1 MQSDGNREVSP
12 QQQQVW
18 LRYELCQH
26 CGIVST
32 PRVRSVSR
40 SNAPASVPARVSTSS
55 SPGSDC
61 ITVLVCRDCS
71 GIRAVLAG

>member
-1 MQSDGNREVSP
+1 MQSDDNREASR
-12 QQQQVW
+12 QQQVW

-32 PRVRSVSR
+32 PQARSVSR
-40 SNAPASVPARVSTSS
+40 GSAPASVLARVPASS

-61 ITVLVCRDCS
+61 ITVLVCRDCA

>member
-1 MQSDGNREVSP
+1 MRSNDNPEASP

-32 PRVRSVSR
+32 PQVRSLHPGD
-40 SNAPASVPARVSTSS
+40 APASVLARVPTSS